1 MPPSVTPTCRPAR
14 GPARWQTASA
24 VAVTCFMG
32 GLAVAIG
39 AHEHRVDSAVE
50 EARVQALVLAESK
63 AALEASLERASDAAD
78 VALSLR
84 DPEVASAAAGVSR
97 AAVSAAHTALAN
109 DVAVTGASILPP
121 TWAMAP
127 LASEPTP
134 GPYALVGPAP
144 GDAAA
149 DAIAVSSQR
158 PVSAQD
164 PVAVPSAP
172 PIAAS
177 TRPGTTPLSPT
188 AAPSEDATS
197 TPDPGAVD
205 VTAVVDDPAVIRVLE
220 GEVEDL
226 ESVERAVARLE
237 EASVELEASARR
249 VDGTTAV
256 LEATT
261 AAAALEAANLSLDA
275 RLAAVAVA
283 VDATDAM
290 IAAVGGRLVDDSS
303 AADLAR
309 ARDDLA
315 LVPQGEID
323 RADPDSV
330 AMATAALDVAEQS
343 LSAAQVRFAASHEAW
358 NERENARLDAVNASR
373 MASYRD
379 ALASA
384 EANLRGDY
392 LAASASHQDG
402 WEGRPAG
409 MSYANGL
416 LPSSALCDLSF
427 APGEVLHCDA
437 AAALERADSAYFAQT
452 GTHLEVSSSYRSYGA
467 QVATR
472 YTKGGLAARPGTSNH
487 GWGLAADFEPA
498 SAAWL
503 RTHGE
508 AYGWVHPRWARVGGA
523 KPESWHLEYVA
534 PGVELDAPRKPDLL
548 DHVAS
553 MLDG

>member
-1 MPPSVTPTCRPAR
+1 MPPAATPTRRPTR
-14 GPARWQTASA
+14 GPARWQTATA

-32 GLAVAIG
+32 GLAVAMG

-50 EARVQALVLAESK
+50 EARVQALALAESK

-84 DPEVASAAAGVSR
+84 DPEVSSAAAGVSR
-97 AAVSAAHTALAN
+97 AAASAAHTALAN

-127 LASEPTP
+127 LESEPPP
-134 GPYALVGPAP
+134 GPFAPVGPAA

-149 DAIAVSSQR
+149 GAIAVSSQR
-158 PVSAQD
+158 PVSAQELVMV
-164 PVAVPSAP
+164 PTVAPT
-172 PIAAS
+172 AAS
-177 TRPGTTPLSPT
+177 TRPGTPPPSPT
-188 AAPSEDATS
+188 AAPSEDAAS
-197 TPDPGAVD
+197 TLDPGAVD
-205 VTAVVDDPAVIRVLE
+205 VTTVVEDPSVIRVLE

-237 EASVELEASARR
+237 EASVELAASARR

-261 AAAALEAANLSLDA
+261 AAAALEEANLSLDA

-290 IAAVGGRLVDDSS
+290 IAAVGGRLVDNS
-303 AADLAR
+303 AAHELAQ

-315 LVPQGEID
+315 LVPQSEID
-323 RADPDSV
+323 RADPDAV
-330 AMATAALDVAEQS
+330 ATATEALDVAEQS

-358 NERENARLDAVNASR
+358 NERENSRRDAVNASR
-373 MASYRD
+373 IASYRD
-379 ALASA
+379 TLAAA
-384 EANLRGDY
+384 EASLRADY
-392 LAASASHQDG
+392 LAASARHQDG

-553 MLDG
+553 MLAG